1 MSPSGLSAAND
12 AQASLAIFSIGSNYG
27 DRHLNVSNGLKWL
40 SLLLTDFR
48 SSHIYA
54 TPDCHGGVKEY
65 LNAVACGSTFSSPQ
79 DLEQLCKRYE
89 AACGRDEEMR
99 KNGNVP
105 IDIDLVIFDNRVLRP
120 NDFKR
125 EFFKIGYGMI

>member
-1 MSPSGLSAAND
+1 MAPSGLSEAND
-12 AQASLAIFSIGSNYG
+12 AVASLAIFSIGSNFG
-27 DRHLNVSNGLKWL
+27 DRHLNVSKGLKWL
-40 SLLLTDFR
+40 SQLLTDFR
-48 SSHIYA
+48 SSQIYA

-65 LNAVACGSTFSSPQ
+65 LNVVACGTTYSTPQ

-105 IDIDLVIFDNRVLRP
+105 IDIDLVMYGDKVLRP
-120 NDFKR
+120 NDYKR